1 MDDQTQEDLKGNVTD
16 LKPSTE
22 AQRGAAVVSVGGG
35 KGGIGKT
42 LLTANLGI
50 CLAKSRQKVV
60 LVDADLG
67 GSNLHT
73 CLGIDQPEMSLS
85 EFVNRRVD
93 RIEETIV
100 DTGIE
105 GLGLISGAQDF
116 LGSANIKYTQKL
128 RVLKKICKID
138 ADIVLMDL
146 GSGTSFHV
154 LAFFLVSDLGGV
166 VMVPEPTSLE
176 NSYRFI
182 KSAFYRMLR
191 HREKSVP
198 FRRIIDEAMET
209 WNERGIRTPYDLI
222 RVVGKMDPERG
233 EKYSAWMHAFRPLL
247 VINQVRSEEDEEL
260 GMAVRMACRK
270 YFGVDLDYLGHIEY
284 QDAVWKAVR
293 RRVALLHEEP
303 DSSIANSLWS
313 IAKGI
318 LKRIEELE
326 ERDHWEML

>member
-1 MDDQTQEDLKGNVTD
+1 MEDRTQEANTSALRLSAEGERVT
-16 LKPSTE
+16 T
-22 AQRGAAVVSVGGG
+22 VISVGGG

-50 CLAKSRQKVV
+50 CFAQSRQKVV

-73 CLGIDQPEMSLS
+73 CLGIDQPELSLS
-85 EFVNRRVD
+85 EFVNRRVE
-93 RIEETIV
+93 RIEDTIV

-138 ADIVLMDL
+138 TDIVLMDL
-146 GSGTSFHV
+146 GSGTSFNV
-154 LAFFLVSDLGGV
+154 LDFFLVSDLGV
-166 VMVPEPTSLE
+166 VTMVPEPTSLE

-182 KSAFYRMLR
+182 KSAFYRLLR

-209 WNERGIRTPYDLI
+209 WNERDIRTPYDLI

-233 EKYSAWMHAFRPLL
+233 ETYSAWMHAFRPLL

-270 YFGVDLDYLGHIEY
+270 YFGVDLDYLGHIDY
-284 QDAVWKAVR
+284 HDAVWKAVR
-293 RRVALLHEEP
+293 RRAALLHEEP
-303 DSSIANSLWS
+303 DSDIAKSLWS

-318 LKRIEELE
+318 LKRIEGLE
-326 ERDHWEML
+326 ERDRWKML